1 VGGWLL
7 LQVRAFFDYVRELME
22 LEALDLPSSSL
33 VLPGDSEVQMD
44 HLLEVTANLPPHLR
58 TELMEH
64 LSKGVVQA
72 EVLRTRSGFG
82 EQYNVL
88 RKFVHAQAGDMSILD
103 AAVNEVQPL
112 DCLDKQKRHLMYN
125 QLAQACAWRTREKL
139 PEEVVNAVRAMYPDK
154 DGKYTGFKE
163 A

>member
-72 EVLRTRSGFG
+72 EVLVSVRTSQKHNGR
-82 EQYNVL
+82 L
-88 RKFVHAQAGDMSILD
+88 LHSI
-103 AAVNEVQPL
+103 
-112 DCLDKQKRHLMYN
+112 
-125 QLAQACAWRTREKL
+125 
-139 PEEVVNAVRAMYPDK
+139 
-154 DGKYTGFKE
+154 
-163 A
+163 